1 MRGDS
6 TTRANF
12 YDKMRSMGVYNI
24 NEIRAL
30 EDMPSI
36 GEKGETRLIGANSV
50 PLERLLNGESAG
62 SATPNDLT
70 GNEKATKQKEE
81 EEK

>member
-1 MRGDS
+1 
-6 TTRANF
+6 
-12 YDKMRSMGVYNI
+12 MRSMGVYNI

-62 SATPNDLT
+62 SATPND
-70 GNEKATKQKEE
+70 
-81 EEK
+81 